1 MSSQIV
7 PIHRTNTNSTNAT
20 DKNDIWF
27 NAFDF
32 APGQDENIR
41 WLSRPNQQAVQA
53 KHSQDAEKFRITF
66 DVENFQPEQIKVTIT
81 CSCLSFLVALDE
93 SP

>member
-7 PIHRTNTNSTNAT
+7 PIHRTDTGSSTSN
-20 DKNDIWF
+20 KNDIWF

-41 WLSRPNQQAVQA
+41 WLSRPNQQLVQG
-53 KHSQDAEKFRITF
+53 KYSLDTEKFRITF
-66 DVENFQPEQIKVTIT
+66 DVENFQPDQIKVRQRKKMF
-81 CSCLSFLVALDE
+81 SLS
-93 SP
+93 